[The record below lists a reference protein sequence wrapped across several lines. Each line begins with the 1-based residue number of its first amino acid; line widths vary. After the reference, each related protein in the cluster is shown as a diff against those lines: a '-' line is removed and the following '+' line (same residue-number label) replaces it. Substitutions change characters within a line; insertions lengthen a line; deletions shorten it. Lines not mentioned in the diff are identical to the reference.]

1 MNGFFGLLQV
11 SLGTRDRLSRV
22 PSDAQWEELFEESF
36 RQAVT
41 GVLLTGIERLPQEL
55 RPPIDLKLEWIGEVQ
70 IIEAANE
77 HATRACKRLCEEF
90 ERDGFYVCV
99 LKGQA
104 NHRYY
109 PETLGRRRSCGDV
122 DVWVLPKNNGKRDY
136 VRRTLEYVE
145 SKHKLTGLCW
155 LHCNFDDEN
164 GVPVELHFHPSFMND
179 PVHNRR
185 FQKFFDDFE
194 SCVEKKEID
203 GVMIPTLRVERD
215 VIFQMNHIYR
225 HLLDEGVGLRQVI
238 DYYFLL
244 KRFHTES
251 IGHTEST
258 ENTEIVAVLQRL
270 GMMKFAGAL
279 MWVMKVVCGMP
290 DECLLCQPVEKDG
303 QFLLREI
310 MLAGNFGQSDSRMG
324 AVDTSS
330 LMKRRLSQA
339 WRRFKRN
346 LRFLTSYPREVIW
359 EPFARI
365 YHFIWKLWHTTAYRY
380 A

>member
-1 MNGFFGLLQV
+1 
-11 SLGTRDRLSRV
+11 
-22 PSDAQWEELFEESF
+22 
-36 RQAVT
+36 
-41 GVLLTGIERLPQEL
+41 
-55 RPPIDLKLEWIGEVQ
+55 
-70 IIEAANE
+70 
-77 HATRACKRLCEEF
+77 
-90 ERDGFYVCV
+90 
-99 LKGQA
+99 
-104 NHRYY
+104 
-109 PETLGRRRSCGDV
+109 
-122 DVWVLPKNNGKRDY
+122 
-136 VRRTLEYVE
+136 
-145 SKHKLTGLCW
+145 
-155 LHCNFDDEN
+155 
-164 GVPVELHFHPSFMND
+164 
-179 PVHNRR
+179 
-185 FQKFFDDFE
+185 
-194 SCVEKKEID
+194 
-203 GVMIPTLRVERD
+203 MIPTLRVERD

>member
-1 MNGFFGLLQV
+1 M
-11 SLGTRDRLSRV
+11 
-22 PSDAQWEELFEESF
+22 
-36 RQAVT
+36 
-41 GVLLTGIERLPQEL
+41 
-55 RPPIDLKLEWIGEVQ
+55 
-70 IIEAANE
+70 
-77 HATRACKRLCEEF
+77 
-90 ERDGFYVCV
+90 CV
-99 LKGQA
+99 LKGQT

-122 DVWVLPKNNGKRDY
+122 DVWVLPKDNGKRNY

-145 SKHKLTGLCW
+145 SKHELTGLCW
-155 LHCNFDDEN
+155 LHCNFDDES

-179 PVHNRR
+179 PVLNRH

-251 IGHTEST
+251 IGHKGST

-303 QFLLREI
+303 RLLLREI
-310 MLAGNFGQSDSRMG
+310 MLAGNFGQSDPRMG

-359 EPFARI
+359 EPFARM
-365 YHFIWKLWHTTAYRY
+365 YHFGWKQLKLWRW
-380 A
+380 

>member
-1 MNGFFGLLQV
+1 MNSFFELLQV
-11 SLGTRDRLSRV
+11 SLGTRDRLSQV
-22 PSDAQWEELFEESF
+22 PSDAQWDALYEEALD
-36 RQAVT
+36 QAIA
-41 GVLLTGIERLPQEL
+41 GFLLCGIERLPKEQQ
-55 RPPIDLKLEWIGEVQ
+55 PPHDLLLEWTVNAQVTGTQNEMRFKTCMNVCGEFL
-70 IIEAANE
+70 
-77 HATRACKRLCEEF
+77 KGEF
-90 ERDGFYVCV
+90 RTCV

-109 PETLGRRRSCGDV
+109 PRDMAMRRSCGDV
-122 DVWVLPKNNGKRDY
+122 DVWVHPMDNSRRNY
-136 VRRTLEYVE
+136 VRKTLEYVKGRHE
-145 SKHKLTGLCW
+145 LTGLCW
-155 LHCNFDDEN
+155 LHCNYDDIN
-164 GVPVELHFHPSFMND
+164 GVPVEVHFRPSFMND

-203 GVMIPTLRVERD
+203 GAMISALRVEKD
-215 VIFQMNHIYR
+215 VVFQMNHIYR

-238 DYYFLL
+238 DYYYLL
-244 KRFHTES
+244 KRFHTDC
-251 IGHTEST
+251 IGHTKST
-258 ENTEIVAVLQRL
+258 ENTEIVVALQRL

-279 MWVMKVVCGMP
+279 MWVMKEVCGLP

-310 MLAGNFGQSDSRMG
+310 MLAGNFGQSDPRMG

-359 EPFARI
+359 EPFARM
-365 YHFIWKLWHTTAYRY
+365 YHFGWKLWHT
-380 A
+380 